1 MPARILVADDDP
13 VFGEAIS
20 AYLEQFGHR
29 TAWVPDGPGVLR
41 ALREQRY
48 DILITDITMPGN
60 EHMQLLEALRDAPYP
75 VPVIVVTGT
84 PSLGTAVASL
94 RQDAVDYLT
103 KPLDYKALGHAV
115 DRAIDRRKTVDAV
128 VKAREQLDDWSS
140 MIRSLQASLAPQ
152 VTRPEPKNG
161 APSSDP
167 LAALPEAQRKMLSPR
182 ETEVLLALATGAST
196 RELSTQLFISEHTVR
211 NHLKAIYRKL
221 GVHSRTEL
229 FSKLTAWSGLAEK

>member
-1 MPARILVADDDP
+1 MTARILVADDDP

-20 AYLEQFGHR
+20 TFLEQQGYR
-29 TAWVPDGPGVLR
+29 TAWVPDGEGVIR
-41 ALREQRY
+41 ALREHRY

-60 EHMQLLEALRDAPYP
+60 EHMQLLEALRSAPYP

-84 PSLGTAVASL
+84 PTLATAVASL

-103 KPLDYKALGHAV
+103 KPLDYPGLARAV
-115 DRAIDRRKTVDAV
+115 ERAMSRRKTVDAV
-128 VKAREQLDDWSS
+128 VRAREQLDDWS
-140 MIRSLQASLAPQ
+140 MMLRSLQQSLAPQ
-152 VTRPEPKNG
+152 VLQAEPKSG
-161 APSSDP
+161 PPSDP
-167 LAALPEAQRKMLSPR
+167 LAALPDAQRSLLSPR

-196 RELSTQLFISEHTVR
+196 RELSAQLYISEHTVR

-229 FSKLTAWSGLAEK
+229 FSKLTAWAGLGKD

>member
-20 AYLEQFGHR
+20 TFLEQRGLR
-29 TAWVPDGPGVLR
+29 ATWVPDGDGVLQ
-41 ALREQRY
+41 ALRDHRY

-60 EHMQLLEALRDAPYP
+60 EHMQLLEALRSAPYP

-84 PSLGTAVASL
+84 PSLATAVASL

-103 KPLDYKALGHAV
+103 KPLDYKALGGAV
-115 DRAIDRRKTVDAV
+115 DRALERRKTVDAV

-140 MIRSLQASLAPQ
+140 MIRSLQETLAPQ
-152 VTRPEPKNG
+152 VVTPEPTG
-161 APSSDP
+161 APPSDP
-167 LAALPEAQRKMLSPR
+167 LAALPEAQRALLSPR

-196 RELSTQLFISEHTVR
+196 RELSAQLFISEHTVR

-229 FSKLTAWSGLAEK
+229 FSKLTAWAALAGK

>member
-1 MPARILVADDDP
+1 MPARILIADDDP

-20 AYLEQFGHR
+20 TYLEQTGHR
-29 TAWVPDGPGVLR
+29 TAWVPDGEGVIR
-41 ALREQRY
+41 ALRDHRY

-60 EHMQLLEALRDAPYP
+60 EHMQLLEALKDAPYP

-84 PSLGTAVASL
+84 PSLATAVASL

-103 KPLDYKALGHAV
+103 KPLDYKALGIAV

-128 VKAREQLDDWSS
+128 VKAREQLDDWST
-140 MIRSLQASLAPQ
+140 MIRSLQETLAPQ
-152 VTRPEPKNG
+152 VVQPEPSSG
-161 APSSDP
+161 PPSDP
-167 LAALPEAQRKMLSPR
+167 LAALPEAQRKLLSPR

-196 RELSTQLFISEHTVR
+196 RELSSQLFISEHTVR

-229 FSKLTAWSGLAEK
+229 FSKLTAWSGLSNK

>member
-1 MPARILVADDDP
+1 MPARILIADDDT
-13 VFGEAIS
+13 VFGEAIA
-20 AYLEQFGHR
+20 AYLEQTGHR
-29 TAWVPDGPGVLR
+29 TSWVPDADGVIR
-41 ALREQRY
+41 ALSEQRY

-60 EHMQLLEALRDAPYP
+60 EQMELLEALREAPYP

-84 PSLGTAVASL
+84 PSLTTAVASL
-94 RQDAVDYLT
+94 RKDAVDYLT
-103 KPLDYKALGHAV
+103 KPLDYPALGRAV

-140 MIRSLQASLAPQ
+140 MIRSLHESLAPQ
-152 VTRPEPKNG
+152 VAQPEPKAG
-161 APSSDP
+161 APSDP
-167 LAALPEAQRKMLSPR
+167 LAALPEAQRALLSPR

-196 RELSTQLFISEHTVR
+196 RELSAQLFISEHTVR

-229 FSKLTAWSGLAEK
+229 FSKLTAWAALA